1 MSANDINQMDKDN
14 VSFFTSTVKTRVV
27 RWQSR
32 RMVEVRWLVSDYMLY
47 TFALKDAKMKLKFE
61 AFYTSVTL
69 YIT

>member
-1 MSANDINQMDKDN
+1 MSANDVNQIDEDN
-14 VSFFTSTVKTRVV
+14 VTCFTSTVKTHVV

-47 TFALKDAKMKLKFE
+47 TFSLQDAKMKFKFE